1 MSDSKFTT
9 AEQCMQID
17 YSVIPAFV
25 RTGGAY
31 DRGAADSYYGRER
44 DPHYFSGGSQK
55 EASEAS
61 IRLDAADLSAEE
73 IAAYNQGY
81 DHYQAINRTG
91 ARGPY

>member
-1 MSDSKFTT
+1 MNNKDR
-9 AEQCMQID
+9 AQDD
-17 YSVIPAFV
+17 YSTSIPFT
-25 RTGGAY
+25 RHGGAY
-31 DRGAADSYYGRER
+31 DRGSADSYYGRDR
-44 DPHYFSGGSQK
+44 DPHLYTS
-55 EASEAS
+55 ASYDS